1 VVLQGCFY
9 GFLTM
14 GGPVD
19 NIINRRFSALNWWR
33 NGYLQIS
40 AKVASENSVAGGG
53 LSSFSWANS

>member
-1 VVLQGCFY
+1 
-9 GFLTM
+9 M

-19 NIINRRFSALNWWR
+19 NIINRRFAALNWWR